1 MRLRV
6 TLGGLPDDAADAPA
20 MFFLKDSQKAALG
33 DAEALD
39 RAHSAAS
46 FADPSGSLV
55 ALEQMLEQVF
65 LPLFGTRTSTGDLFA
80 DNITA
85 ELLGDAGKFGAQVS
99 RA

>member
-1 MRLRV
+1 M

-39 RAHSAAS
+39 RGTQCGHPIPGRSSRSNRCWSRCSCPCSAR
-46 FADPSGSLV
+46 DV
-55 ALEQMLEQVF
+55 H
-65 LPLFGTRTSTGDLFA
+65 GDVFA